1 MKAAIVAFLI
11 TAVAGVGYILYHYLA
26 LQQLEDTGV
35 VDSNKAVGIR
45 NGLSHGFLLVVILA
59 VVVGVVTFIIAKII
73 KTEKLKV

>member
-11 TAVAGVGYILYHYLA
+11 TAVAGVGYIFYHYLA

-35 VDSNKAVGIR
+35 VDSNKAIEIR

-59 VVVGVVTFIIAKII
+59 VVVGIVTFIIAKIV